1 MTVYNQRIKFSIVV
15 SVLLL
20 SMLFVMW
27 YNNKISSKLIY
38 VENRISYLDSEI
50 MEGSIL
56 PIKIEKAFLKY
67 NEKKSSLDFFNDPE
81 IDKKELKNIIKKM
94 AKDNGVKIK
103 GIIIKEGNSFNDL
116 KNNARIESIPFI
128 IENIEV
134 NVVGNFLDIGLFIE
148 SMIQDSENLN
158 LNKCDFDLDQ
168 ESDRQ
173 VRASIEFYTYY
184 MEKT

>member
-20 SMLFVMW
+20 SMLFAMW

-38 VENRISYLDSEI
+38 VKERISYLDSEI
-50 MEGSIL
+50 IEGSIL
-56 PIKIEKAFLKY
+56 PIKIEEAFLKY
-67 NEKKSSLDFFNDPE
+67 NEKKSSLDFFSNPD
-81 IDKKELKNIIKKM
+81 IDKKELKNKIKKL
-94 AKDNGVKIK
+94 AKNNGVKIK
-103 GIIIKEGNSFNDL
+103 EIIIKEGNSFNDL
-116 KNNARIESIPFI
+116 NKNARIESIPFI

-134 NVVGNFLDIGLFIE
+134 NVVGNFLDIGLFLE

-168 ESDRQ
+168 EIDRQ

>member
-20 SMLFVMW
+20 SMLFIMW

-56 PIKIEKAFLKY
+56 PIKIEKAFLEY
-67 NEKKSSLDFFNDPE
+67 NEKKSSLAFFSDPE
-81 IDKKELKNIIKKM
+81 IDKKELKNIIKKL

-103 GIIIKEGNSFNDL
+103 EIIIKEGNSFSDI

-148 SMIQDSENLN
+148 SMIQDLENLN